1 MIDPNF
7 VFSQS
12 NLQTFEYCRYRFYLR
27 YIQHLQWP
35 AQISASDDYQ
45 NDLEAGTFFHQLIHQ
60 HFLGFERELLLEQAR
75 NYPDARLNGWLTTFF
90 NSPYANL
97 AGKLYPE
104 TAFTTQIGA
113 HLISAKVDLLQ
124 VTDNGNITIYDWKT
138 SRKSPSIHH
147 LKDRFQSKVYPL
159 VVSKRLNNVDDQTLI
174 AMIYWEANFPDKPI
188 IFNFAETDIE
198 TIEKELL
205 VKMNEIKSLSEKDF
219 VLTNDIRRCNWCE
232 FRSFCDRGVSAG
244 ALPPDTELELSEYE
258 QEIPEGDPQPW
269 G

>member
-159 VVSKRLNNVDDQTLI
+159 VVSKRLNNVDDQMLI
-174 AMIYWEANFPDKPI
+174 SMVYWEANYPDKPI

>member
-27 YIQHLQWP
+27 YVQHLEWP
-35 AQISASDDYQ
+35 AQISSSDDYQ

-75 NYPDARLNGWLTTFF
+75 NYPDARLIGWLSAFF
-90 NSPYANL
+90 NSPYANPT
-97 AGKLYPE
+97 GKLYPE
-104 TAFTTQIGA
+104 TAFTTQIAA

-138 SRKSPSIHH
+138 SRKAPSIPH
-147 LKDRFQSKVYPL
+147 LKGRFQSKVYPL
-159 VVSKRLNNVDDQTLI
+159 VVSKRLNNVDDPMPI
-174 AMIYWEANFPDKPI
+174 AMVYWEANYPDKPI
-188 IFNFAETDIE
+188 TFIISETNIAI
-198 TIEKELL
+198 IEKELL

-219 VLTNDIRRCNWCE
+219 VLTDDVKRCNWCE
-232 FRSFCDRGVSAG
+232 FRSFCDRGVSA
-244 ALPPDTELELSEYE
+244 ATILPDTELELSEYE